1 MSLVVTAT
9 DTEVGKT
16 VVSALLLRRY
26 AAAPLAYWK
35 PVATGSK
42 DDRDRD
48 TVRALTSDL
57 ANLRVLDETYR
68 FREPLSPHL
77 AARLEDAR
85 VDPEHLVREHQR
97 LEAIHGP
104 GLVVEG
110 IGGLLVPLADG
121 GPLLSELF
129 RRLGLPLV
137 IVARSGLGTINHTL
151 LTLEAARRRGLEVL
165 GVVLV
170 GPPNAEN
177 RAAIEAWGDVSVVAE
192 VPWLDEVDRP
202 SLAAAART
210 FDPDGVLAP
219 GLGDPPG
226 ESAP

>member
-16 VVSALLLRRY
+16 VVSAILLRRY
-26 AAAPLAYWK
+26 AAAGLTYWK

-48 TVRALTSDL
+48 TVRELSSDL
-57 ANLRVLDETYR
+57 ASTQVLDETYL

-77 AARLEDAR
+77 AARLDGAR
-85 VDPEHLVREHQR
+85 VDPDFLVREFRR
-97 LEAIHGP
+97 LQATHGP

-110 IGGLLVPLADG
+110 IGGLLVPLVDD

-129 RRLGLPLV
+129 HQLGLPVL

-151 LTLEAARRRGLEVL
+151 LTLEAARRRDLTVL

-177 RAAIEAWGDVSVVAE
+177 RAAIEAWGDVAVVAE
-192 VPWLDEVDRP
+192 VPWLEKVDRP
-202 SLAAAART
+202 SVAAAARD
-210 FDPDGVLAP
+210 FDPDGTLDSF
-219 GLGDPPG
+219 LGSPSP
-226 ESAP
+226 ESSS